1 MMNTPARP
9 RWLAAGASAQRRFA
23 VGAILLSAGTLF
35 ALGGTVLPRAWK
47 PRTSHVQMVV
57 DLNPARA
64 MLAETIAAAGKEHG
78 LEIGLSVRALGSLEA
93 IDLIDQPSPID
104 LALVPGGVT
113 PRTCSNVRQVLVL
126 GAESLHLLVRAELA
140 DAGLAGLRGRR
151 INLGPSS
158 AACHHIARDVLAF
171 AGLRCT
177 VGKDGNGKD
186 DYQVD
191 ESSPQE
197 LKRRLDR
204 FCTAAGADRDRA
216 AGALPDAVF
225 LLSMF
230 PSSLA
235 RALVST
241 AGYRLVPLPFTD
253 AYRLDRNRSP
263 EAGEVRIDGAQLF
276 AIEIPAWL
284 YGNDPPVPATP
295 CRTIATRLV
304 LLAHATTDDEAVARL
319 AETLYDSAVADLANP
334 VALGDQVPYFPFHPG
349 TVRYRLRSQPTSGT
363 ARAASPGTIGGG
375 LLAFAL
381 GIGVAYCFFRFR
393 QVRRFESYYHEVRRV
408 EMIARGWETD
418 PHAPADKAARR
429 RYLDDRL
436 LALKSRVFRDF
447 AEGHLRGESLLS
459 GIISLV
465 NDTRNSLE
473 RISALD
479 EPPPPSTSAAGRL
492 PSGKDAADGRN

>member
-1 MMNTPARP
+1 MMNKPARP
-9 RWLAAGASAQRRFA
+9 RWLAAGASAQRWFA
-23 VGAILLSAGTLF
+23 LGAILLGAGALF
-35 ALGGTVLPRAWK
+35 ALGGTVLPRAWR
-47 PRTSHVQMVV
+47 PRTYHMRMVV
-57 DLNPARA
+57 DLHPARA
-64 MLAETIAAAGKEHG
+64 RLAEKIAGAGKQHG
-78 LEIGLSVRALGSLEA
+78 LEVELSARALGSLAA

-104 LALVPGGVT
+104 LALVPGAVA
-113 PRTCSNVRQVLVL
+113 PRTCSNVRQVLAL
-126 GAESLHLLVRAELA
+126 GVESLHLLVRAELA
-140 DAGLAGLRGRR
+140 DAGLAGLKGRR

-171 AGLRCT
+171 AGLQCT
-177 VGKDGNGKD
+177 VGKDASGKD
-186 DYQVD
+186 DYQAD

-204 FCTAAGADRDRA
+204 FCAAAGSDRDRA
-216 AGALPDAVF
+216 AAALPDAVF
-225 LLSMF
+225 LLSML
-230 PSSLA
+230 PSNLA

-241 AGYRLVPLPFTD
+241 AGYRLVPIPFTD
-253 AYRLDRNRSP
+253 AYCLDSNGA
-263 EAGEVRIDGAQLF
+263 EAGEVRIDRAQLF
-276 AIEIPAWL
+276 ATEIPAWL
-284 YGNDPPVPATP
+284 YGNDPPAPATP

-304 LLAHATTDDEAVARL
+304 LLTQATTDVEAVARL
-319 AETLYDSAVADLANP
+319 AETLYDNAIAGLANP
-334 VALGDQVPYFPFHPG
+334 VPLTDQVSHFPFHPG
-349 TVRYRLRSQPTSGT
+349 TVRYRLRSQPAFGPV
-363 ARAASPGTIGGG
+363 RAVSPSTIGGG

-381 GIGVAYCFFRFR
+381 GIGFAYCFFRFR
-393 QVRRFESYYHEVRRV
+393 QVRRFESYYREVRRV

-479 EPPPPSTSAAGRL
+479 DPPPPSTSAEGRL
-492 PSGKDAADGRN
+492 SSGKDAADGRN